1 MPDKIVKNPS
11 SLNKWEFIKRGKA
24 LKAEGTLWMP
34 TLKEISK
41 YVYPT
46 RGCFDE
52 AKPNQGSKIDHKIVI
67 DSAAEDAVGVMAAGL
82 SSGLTSPSRPWFKLA
97 VPDPD
102 LMEDRE
108 VKIWLDDTC
117 NRMRDVFQRSN
128 IYGALMSDY
137 EEIGCFGTAA
147 MYIGEDYKE
156 VVRARVFTIGEY
168 YIGVG
173 ATGRVN
179 AFYRRFQKTIGQ
191 IVEEFGIE
199 NVSDEVKAAW
209 KNNQPDNYHFVNHLV
224 EVNDNRIEDYEDFG
238 NMEFREVYWEDNQK
252 DGKYLFAGGY
262 MEFPFMVPRWQ
273 TTTTADAY
281 GRGPGWKALGD
292 VKMLQK
298 LQKEK
303 LISVQKS
310 NDPPLQADAS
320 VIGEVNASV
329 PGGITRTSTSVPNSG
344 VRAAYE
350 VRPDLNAMEVTIE
363 KTTAK
368 INAKFF
374 KDLFLMFVEADRT
387 GRNITATEVMERQA
401 EKLTVLG
408 PVLERLEGELLS
420 PLIERTFSIM
430 VRKGLILPPPAVIE
444 GMPLRIQYISV
455 LAQAQKMAGVTA
467 IDQWTSGVAASTA
480 IDPEATDLVDMD
492 EVNTMKADMLGVP
505 AKVVRSKGAV
515 AMRRKQRAQAQE
527 QASKA
532 SQMIA
537 MAEAAKK
544 GAGAVKDMSQAPLNQ
559 NSALDS
565 TLAGIAGTGGMRQ

>member
-1 MPDKIVKNPS
+1 
-11 SLNKWEFIKRGKA
+11 
-24 LKAEGTLWMP
+24 
-34 TLKEISK
+34 
-41 YVYPT
+41 
-46 RGCFDE
+46 
-52 AKPNQGSKIDHKIVI
+52 
-67 DSAAEDAVGVMAAGL
+67 
-82 SSGLTSPSRPWFKLA
+82 
-97 VPDPD
+97 
-102 LMEDRE
+102 
-108 VKIWLDDTC
+108 
-117 NRMRDVFQRSN
+117 
-128 IYGALMSDY
+128 
-137 EEIGCFGTAA
+137 
-147 MYIGEDYKE
+147 
-156 VVRARVFTIGEY
+156 
-168 YIGVG
+168 
-173 ATGRVN
+173 
-179 AFYRRFQKTIGQ
+179 
-191 IVEEFGIE
+191 
-199 NVSDEVKAAW
+199 
-209 KNNQPDNYHFVNHLV
+209 
-224 EVNDNRIEDYEDFG
+224 
-238 NMEFREVYWEDNQK
+238 MEFREVYWEDNQK

>member
-1 MPDKIVKNPS
+1 MPDMIVKNPA
-11 SLNKWEFIKRGKA
+11 SLDRWNFIKRGLAIKA
-24 LKAEGTLWMP
+24 DGALWMP

-41 YVYPT
+41 YIYPT

-52 AKPNQGSKIDHKIVI
+52 ARPNQGSKIDHKIVI
-67 DSAAEDAVGVMAAGL
+67 DSAAEDAISVMAAGL

-102 LMEDRE
+102 LMEDRD

-128 IYGALMSDY
+128 LYGALMSSY
-137 EEIGCFGTAA
+137 EEIGAFGTAA
-147 MYIGEDYKE
+147 MYVGEDFKE

-168 YIGVG
+168 YIAVG

-179 AFYRRFQKTIGQ
+179 AFYRRFQKTVGQ
-191 IVEEFGIE
+191 IVEEFGE
-199 NVSDEVKAAW
+199 DNVSDEIKTAW
-209 KNNQPDNYHFVNHLV
+209 KNNQPDGYRFVNHLV
-224 EVNDNRIEDYEDFG
+224 EVNDNRIEGYEDFG
-238 NMEFREVYWEDNQK
+238 NMNFREIYWEDNQK

-262 MEFPFMVPRWQ
+262 EEFPFMVPRWQ
-273 TTTTADAY
+273 TTTTSDAW

-303 LISVQKS
+303 LISIQKS

-320 VIGEVNASV
+320 VVGEVNTV
-329 PGGITRTSTSVPNSG
+329 PGGITKTSTSVPNAG

-420 PLIERTFSIM
+420 PLIERVFAIM
-430 VRKGLILPPPAVIE
+430 VRKGLILPPPEFIVD
-444 GMPLRIQYISV
+444 MPLRIQYISI
-455 LAQAQKMAGVTA
+455 LAQAQKMVGVTA
-467 IDQWTSGVAASTA
+467 LDQWTSGVAASTA
-480 IDPEATDLVDMD
+480 VDPEAIDVVDMD
-492 EVNTMKADMLGVP
+492 EVNIMKADMLGVP
-505 AKVVRSKGAV
+505 AKVVRSKGAI
-515 AMRRKQRAQAQE
+515 AMRRKQRAQAQAE
-527 QASKA
+527 NSKA
-532 SQMIA
+532 AQTIA

-544 GAGAVKDMSQAPLNQ
+544 GAGAAKDMAAAPMGQ
-559 NSALDS
+559 NSALDAA
-565 TLAGIAGTGGMRQ
+565 LAGIAGAGGAR

>member
-1 MPDKIVKNPS
+1 
-11 SLNKWEFIKRGKA
+11 
-24 LKAEGTLWMP
+24 
-34 TLKEISK
+34 
-41 YVYPT
+41 
-46 RGCFDE
+46 
-52 AKPNQGSKIDHKIVI
+52 
-67 DSAAEDAVGVMAAGL
+67 
-82 SSGLTSPSRPWFKLA
+82 
-97 VPDPD
+97 
-102 LMEDRE
+102 
-108 VKIWLDDTC
+108 
-117 NRMRDVFQRSN
+117 
-128 IYGALMSDY
+128 
-137 EEIGCFGTAA
+137 
-147 MYIGEDYKE
+147 
-156 VVRARVFTIGEY
+156 
-168 YIGVG
+168 
-173 ATGRVN
+173 
-179 AFYRRFQKTIGQ
+179 
-191 IVEEFGIE
+191 
-199 NVSDEVKAAW
+199 
-209 KNNQPDNYHFVNHLV
+209 
-224 EVNDNRIEDYEDFG
+224 
-238 NMEFREVYWEDNQK
+238 
-252 DGKYLFAGGY
+252 
-262 MEFPFMVPRWQ
+262 
-273 TTTTADAY
+273 
-281 GRGPGWKALGD
+281 
-292 VKMLQK
+292 
-298 LQKEK
+298 
-303 LISVQKS
+303 
-310 NDPPLQADAS
+310 
-320 VIGEVNASV
+320 
-329 PGGITRTSTSVPNSG
+329 
-344 VRAAYE
+344 
-350 VRPDLNAMEVTIE
+350 MEVTIE

-492 EVNTMKADMLGVP
+492 EVNTMKADMLGIP